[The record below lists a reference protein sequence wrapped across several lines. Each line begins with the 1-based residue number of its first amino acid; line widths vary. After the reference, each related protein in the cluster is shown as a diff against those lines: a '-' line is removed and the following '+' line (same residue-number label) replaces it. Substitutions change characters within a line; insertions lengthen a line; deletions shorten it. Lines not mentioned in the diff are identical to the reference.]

1 MLYPVVFLFG
11 HYVQTPLLMGRI
23 GLPFWAAL
31 FIGNIA
37 GVVLLNWLVPWSCRA
52 LDWWLNPRPREHGR
66 LDLAGTAL
74 LIELY
79 AICLGLFSWMS

>member
-1 MLYPVVFLFG
+1 MPASCAPDSTNGSPVQPSPALLHRSGNRTWWFLLMLYPVVFLFG

-37 GVVLLNWLVPWSCRA
+37 GVVLLN
-52 LDWWLNPRPREHGR
+52 
-66 LDLAGTAL
+66 
-74 LIELY
+74 
-79 AICLGLFSWMS
+79 

>member
-37 GVVLLNWLVPWSCRA
+37 GVVLLN
-52 LDWWLNPRPREHGR
+52 
-66 LDLAGTAL
+66 
-74 LIELY
+74 
-79 AICLGLFSWMS
+79 